1 MANDRK
7 LFIKVY
13 KILINT
19 VLVYNVKILTM
30 QVAIIKTG
38 KIFWGKVAISV
49 KTQVSYCFMFKANKY
64 GSGAKEHTL
73 FEISYCFM
81 FKANKYAVLSSAGT
95 VKMINQYCA
104 NYQYIYM

>member
-30 QVAIIKTG
+30 QAAIIKIG

-49 KTQVSYCFMFKANKY
+49 KTQV
-64 GSGAKEHTL
+64 L
-73 FEISYCFM
+73 YCFM
-81 FKANKYAVLSSAGT
+81 FKANKYAVLSSADT

-104 NYQYIYM
+104 NYQYIYMQ

>member
-19 VLVYNVKILTM
+19 ALVYNVKILTM
-30 QVAIIKTG
+30 QAAIIKIR

-49 KTQVSYCFMFKANKY
+49 KTQV
-64 GSGAKEHTL
+64 
-73 FEISYCFM
+73 
-81 FKANKYAVLSSAGT
+81 
-95 VKMINQYCA
+95 
-104 NYQYIYM
+104 

>member
-1 MANDRK
+1 MCLANDRNSFAK
-7 LFIKVY
+7 GY
-13 KILINT
+13 RMLINMI
-19 VLVYNVKILTM
+19 LVYDAKILTM
-30 QVAIIKTG
+30 QAAIIKIG

-49 KTQVSYCFMFKANKY
+49 KTQV
-64 GSGAKEHTL
+64 
-73 FEISYCFM
+73 SYCFM

>member
-1 MANDRK
+1 MCLANDRNS
-7 LFIKVY
+7 FAKVY
-13 KILINT
+13 RMLINMM
-19 VLVYNVKILTM
+19 LVYDAKILTM
-30 QVAIIKTG
+30 QAAIIKIG

-49 KTQVSYCFMFKANKY
+49 KTQV
-64 GSGAKEHTL
+64 
-73 FEISYCFM
+73 SYCFM

>member
-1 MANDRK
+1 MTNDGK

-19 VLVYNVKILTM
+19 ALVYNVKILTM
-30 QVAIIKTG
+30 QAAIIKIG

-49 KTQVSYCFMFKANKY
+49 KTQV
-64 GSGAKEHTL
+64 L
-73 FEISYCFM
+73 YCFM

-95 VKMINQYCA
+95 MKKINQYCV

>member
-1 MANDRK
+1 MCLANDRNS
-7 LFIKVY
+7 FAKVY
-13 KILINT
+13 RMLINMI
-19 VLVYNVKILTM
+19 LVYDVKILTM
-30 QVAIIKTG
+30 QAAIIKIG

-64 GSGAKEHTL
+64 
-73 FEISYCFM
+73 
-81 FKANKYAVLSSAGT
+81 AVLSSAST

>member
-7 LFIKVY
+7 SFIKVY

-19 VLVYNVKILTM
+19 ALVYNAKILTM
-30 QVAIIKTG
+30 QAAIIKIG
-38 KIFWGKVAISV
+38 KIFWREVAISV
-49 KTQVSYCFMFKANKY
+49 KTQV
-64 GSGAKEHTL
+64 
-73 FEISYCFM
+73 SYCFM

-104 NYQYIYM
+104 NYQYIYMQ

>member
-1 MANDRK
+1 MCLANDRNS
-7 LFIKVY
+7 FAKVY
-13 KILINT
+13 RMLINMI
-19 VLVYNVKILTM
+19 LVYDAKILTM
-30 QVAIIKTG
+30 QAAIIKIG

-49 KTQVSYCFMFKANKY
+49 KTQV
-64 GSGAKEHTL
+64 
-73 FEISYCFM
+73 SYCFM

>member
-30 QVAIIKTG
+30 QAAIIKIG
-38 KIFWGKVAISV
+38 KIFLRKVAISV
-49 KTQVSYCFMFKANKY
+49 KTQVSYCFMFKANFIICRHYENDKSILCELSVYLYAIKY
-64 GSGAKEHTL
+64 
-73 FEISYCFM
+73 
-81 FKANKYAVLSSAGT
+81 KYDILWD
-95 VKMINQYCA
+95 
-104 NYQYIYM
+104 

>member
-30 QVAIIKTG
+30 QAAIIRIG
-38 KIFWGKVAISV
+38 KIFLGKVAISV

-64 GSGAKEHTL
+64 
-73 FEISYCFM
+73 
-81 FKANKYAVLSSAGT
+81 AVLSSAGT
-95 VKMINQYCA
+95 GKMINQYCA
-104 NYQYIYM
+104 NYQYIYMQ

>member
-30 QVAIIKTG
+30 QAAIIKIG
-38 KIFWGKVAISV
+38 KIFLGKVAISV
-49 KTQVSYCFMFKANKY
+49 KTQV
-64 GSGAKEHTL
+64 
-73 FEISYCFM
+73 SYCFM

-104 NYQYIYM
+104 NYQYIYMQ

>member
-1 MANDRK
+1 MCLANDRK

-30 QVAIIKTG
+30 QAAIIKIG
-38 KIFWGKVAISV
+38 KIFWWKVTISV

-64 GSGAKEHTL
+64 
-73 FEISYCFM
+73 
-81 FKANKYAVLSSAGT
+81 AVLSSSDL

-104 NYQYIYM
+104 NYQYIYMQ

>member
-30 QVAIIKTG
+30 QVAIIKIG
-38 KIFWGKVAISV
+38 KIFWVKVAISV
-49 KTQVSYCFMFKANKY
+49 KTQVSCSRLINMPFIFCQHYENDKSILCELSVYLYVIKY
-64 GSGAKEHTL
+64 
-73 FEISYCFM
+73 
-81 FKANKYAVLSSAGT
+81 KYDILWD
-95 VKMINQYCA
+95 
-104 NYQYIYM
+104 